1 MKRITQIS
9 VAQGRK

>member
-9 VAQGRK
+9 PVLGRW